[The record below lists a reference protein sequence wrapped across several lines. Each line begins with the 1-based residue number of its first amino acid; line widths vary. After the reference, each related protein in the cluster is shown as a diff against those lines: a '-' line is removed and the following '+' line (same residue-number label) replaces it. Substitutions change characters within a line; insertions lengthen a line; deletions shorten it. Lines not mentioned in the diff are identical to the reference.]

1 MVFRLP
7 RRWLF
12 SDRKRRPPPPLA
24 RWFRSIIRLPP
35 IIFALGRQLKWWEP
49 GQCFGF
55 WIISSVLL
63 CQGLYS
69 VTLWLFIRA
78 DTLTHSHAIRRTH
91 THTRKTKIFSIWA
104 FPLVVKLLWT
114 HQMFKVQQNQLKLAH
129 RLYALCYYITYRP
142 ELFNLKG
149 TRRRFWPLVVLRR
162 NGLCVGCSDLSRL
175 PLTKC
180 AFPAK
185 SFHSSTGGSGV
196 PRNLATRQQKQSRG
210 RAGAGTHGGETTQG
224 LKRSRNQL
232 CWMFV
237 RAHRQ
242 NVSWREEPTGDR
254 SRRSVSVRARL
265 QTENTRAY
273 ILFFYIR
280 VRRTITFHGH
290 LRWTRL

>member
-1 MVFRLP
+1 MMGEKKEISRLMTFFFFHSSLRFVSKKKTVNLP
-7 RRWLF
+7 WSLG
-12 SDRKRRPPPPLA
+12 SLGGDCLATESEGPPPA

-104 FPLVVKLLWT
+104 FSLVVKLLWT

-142 ELFNLKG
+142 ELFNLKS

-162 NGLCVGCSDLSRL
+162 NGLCVGCSDLSGSRWQNARFL
-175 PLTKC
+175 PKV
-180 AFPAK
+180 
-185 SFHSSTGGSGV
+185 ST
-196 PRNLATRQQKQSRG
+196 
-210 RAGAGTHGGETTQG
+210 
-224 LKRSRNQL
+224 
-232 CWMFV
+232 
-237 RAHRQ
+237 
-242 NVSWREEPTGDR
+242 
-254 SRRSVSVRARL
+254 RL
-265 QTENTRAY
+265 QVEAACQE
-273 ILFFYIR
+273 I
-280 VRRTITFHGH
+280 
-290 LRWTRL
+290 

>member
-12 SDRKRRPPPPLA
+12 SDRKRRPPPPA

-129 RLYALCYYITYRP
+129 RLYALLYHLQTRTVQSKRYP
-142 ELFNLKG
+142 EEVL
-149 TRRRFWPLVVLRR
+149 TTCSATEERFMCWLLRF
-162 NGLCVGCSDLSRL
+162 VGL

-265 QTENTRAY
+265 QMENTRAY

-280 VRRTITFHGH
+280 VRRTMTFHGH

>member
-12 SDRKRRPPPPLA
+12 SDRKRRPPPPA

-162 NGLCVGCSDLSRL
+162 NGLCVGCSDLSGSRWQNARFL
-175 PLTKC
+175 PKV
-180 AFPAK
+180 
-185 SFHSSTGGSGV
+185 ST
-196 PRNLATRQQKQSRG
+196 
-210 RAGAGTHGGETTQG
+210 
-224 LKRSRNQL
+224 
-232 CWMFV
+232 
-237 RAHRQ
+237 
-242 NVSWREEPTGDR
+242 
-254 SRRSVSVRARL
+254 RL
-265 QTENTRAY
+265 QVEAACQE
-273 ILFFYIR
+273 I
-280 VRRTITFHGH
+280 
-290 LRWTRL
+290 